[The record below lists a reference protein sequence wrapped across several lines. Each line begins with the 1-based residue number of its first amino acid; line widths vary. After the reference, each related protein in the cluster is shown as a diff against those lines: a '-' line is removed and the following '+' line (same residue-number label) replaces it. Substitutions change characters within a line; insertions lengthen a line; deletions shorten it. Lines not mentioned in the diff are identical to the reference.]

1 MRQIPRIEPEK
12 LKALKNEV
20 DALDLLPPSLE
31 VLERMVK
38 LIAEHFSV
46 TVSAS
51 YRAGGPV
58 TYLDFK
64 EGSPTNIMN
73 VKLED
78 DGRYHCFHQFCAD
91 QYDRL
96 ETATSSV
103 AWYYLIGR
111 SYPAVG
117 RYNLLKP

>member
-31 VLERMVK
+31 VLDRMVK
-38 LIAEHFSV
+38 LIARHFSMA
-46 TVSAS
+46 VSAS

-64 EGSPTNIMN
+64 EGSPANIMN
-73 VKLED
+73 VK
-78 DGRYHCFHQFCAD
+78 
-91 QYDRL
+91 
-96 ETATSSV
+96 SSINSV
-103 AWYYLIGR
+103 LIDTTGLKQPRRR
-111 SYPAVG
+111 SRG
-117 RYNLLKP
+117 TT